1 MLDEE
6 ERDDTALKER
16 FGSKWK
22 RTTSNELTQS
32 IRGEVAKFQ
41 GIVESATKA
50 DSTVREKFETHRPA
64 IVTLTKSE
72 TDPA

>member
-6 ERDDTALKER
+6 ERDDTTLKER

-50 DSTVREKFETHRPA
+50 DLTVREKFETHCPA
-64 IVTLTKSE
+64 MVTLKKSE